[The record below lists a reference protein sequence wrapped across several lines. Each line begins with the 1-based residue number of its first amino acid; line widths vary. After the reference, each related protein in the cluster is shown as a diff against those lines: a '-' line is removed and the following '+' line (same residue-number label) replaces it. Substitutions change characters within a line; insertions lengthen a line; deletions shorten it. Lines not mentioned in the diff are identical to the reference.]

1 MQCKQCE
8 LRFSDDPRGKKQ
20 MDDHLDIM
28 MHLRQNSGVG
38 QNVGRGHSR
47 CWFVSLEDWTREGTV
62 DVKDKGR
69 VDGRSRPFLRN
80 LWDIAQRDAELRAQF
95 VVVPPGDKAKSI
107 YCLICKETM
116 KSEFLED
123 DEDWVRRDAVRKDD
137 NSTHGHVIGSVAQRR
152 VVSPSSKL

>member
-1 MQCKQCE
+1 MQCKQCG

-69 VDGRSRPFLRN
+69 VDGRT
-80 LWDIAQRDAELRAQF
+80 QRDAELRAQF

-137 NSTHGHVIGSVAQRR
+137 NVDLGRLLLQASHQVH
-152 VVSPSSKL
+152 

>member
-1 MQCKQCE
+1 MQCKQCG
-8 LRFSDDPRGKKQ
+8 LRFSDDLCGKKQ
-20 MDDHLDIM
+20 MDNHLD
-28 MHLRQNSGVG
+28 MHLRQNSGVR
-38 QNVGRGHSR
+38 QNVGRRHSR
-47 CWFVSLEDWTREGTV
+47 CWFISLEVCIRNFGCTV

-69 VDGRSRPFLRN
+69 VDGHT
-80 LWDIAQRDAELRAQF
+80 QRDAELRAQF

-137 NSTHGHVIGSVAQRR
+137 NGDLGHLLLQASHQVH
-152 VVSPSSKL
+152 